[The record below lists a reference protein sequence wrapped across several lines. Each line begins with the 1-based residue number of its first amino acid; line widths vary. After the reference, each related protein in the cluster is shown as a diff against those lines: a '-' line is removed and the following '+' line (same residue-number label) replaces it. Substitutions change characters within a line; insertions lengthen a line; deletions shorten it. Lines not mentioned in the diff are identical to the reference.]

1 MSVMPVRTDPG
12 LHYSQE
18 VYMMETMQ
26 HNVEHKQTHIQQD
39 GTFLTIKD
47 KTIGSTLCDSS
58 ILCGHQAANS
68 SASSFFL
75 LVNLTCE

>member
-39 GTFLTIKD
+39 STFFTLKNTKQLVALFVTAPFYADIKMQ
-47 KTIGSTLCDSS
+47 THLC
-58 ILCGHQAANS
+58 
-68 SASSFFL
+68 
-75 LVNLTCE
+75 